1 MVQFLRS
8 PTQICK
14 LPITDESIVK
24 DPNMIGQN
32 SSSSSNLKL
41 SEMQLNYH
49 AKNFNGLHDQSND
62 LSSIEVMENSFLEV
76 KPKQIKRLRKTN
88 EGKDLLE

>member
-14 LPITDESIVK
+14 LPITDESIVN

-49 AKNFNGLHDQSND
+49 AKNFNG
-62 LSSIEVMENSFLEV
+62 
-76 KPKQIKRLRKTN
+76 
-88 EGKDLLE
+88 